1 MYMETTSNAHDF
13 VPSLNGLP
21 GRLVDKVH
29 TLALRNPIAQRR
41 TESLRR
47 RVLTREFL
55 DSTDYN
61 HLMTRYLV
69 LGRDGLHSAEWMTRN
84 YRWRHFKRA
93 AVLGAWRWLGVYE
106 NSEFLIPLVFGDGEG
121 LDFGGARGPIGP
133 NVPICDR
140 LDTDVFGR
148 PVAYQDLKAVKNR
161 SLDYIFSS
169 HTLEHIAA
177 LDGTLQ
183 LLNRK
188 LKPGGVLVLHLPAYT
203 CTRWRA
209 GTHSYADAKGAS
221 PHVHTFYLAL
231 DPTVPADL
239 RADKAAK
246 PIDLH
251 VRKHF
256 TVEQASMVGDNSI
269 WIVARKG

>member
-1 MYMETTSNAHDF
+1 MTTTHADGF
-13 VPSLNGLP
+13 APSQSDLP
-21 GRLVDKVH
+21 RRAAEKVR
-29 TLALRNPIAQRR
+29 TVALRNPIAQRR
-41 TESLRR
+41 VDAQRR
-47 RVLTREFL
+47 RILTRYFL
-55 DSTDYN
+55 ESTEYN
-61 HLMTRYLV
+61 HLMTHHLQWGV
-69 LGRDGLHSAEWMTRN
+69 DGLNSAEWMTRN

-121 LDFGGARGPIGP
+121 LDFGGARGPISLD
-133 NVPICDR
+133 VPICDR

-169 HTLEHIAA
+169 HTLEHLSA

-183 LLNRK
+183 MFSRK
-188 LKPGGVLVLHLPAYT
+188 LKPGGLLVLLLPAYT

-209 GTHSYADAKGAS
+209 GTHTYADAKGAS
-221 PHVHTFYLAL
+221 AHVHTFYLAL

-239 RADKAAK
+239 RADKAAV
-246 PIDLH
+246 PIDVR